1 MRNGI
6 VKGMTGP
13 DKVYVVSH
21 THWDR
26 EWYFTKSTFQMMNVD
41 MMDHLLNILHAN
53 EDFSAF
59 VLDGQL
65 VALEDYLTVCPK
77 RKGEIE
83 NLVKTGRLAIG
94 PWYVL
99 PDEYLASG
107 EAHIRNFM
115 TGMRIAQDFGGG
127 MKLGYLPDSFGH
139 PSQMPQIIKGL
150 GMGEMIFWRGP
161 GPEVAHAEFHWQG
174 KDGSDILALNMV
186 YGYSNAA
193 CLPYD
198 KEKRHQRLDHEIK
211 KLSELSHLNI
221 VLLMN
226 GSDHIAPDGRVA
238 GWIREYQED
247 HPEIEICHTTLME
260 YVKEARERASRQPLQ
275 TVTGELRS
283 GYRAYLLGDTL
294 STRMPIKQRQRALEV
309 LVENRLEPL
318 CAMLSME
325 GKTGYPNEK
334 MQYLWKCLLQNLP
347 HDSICGCSVDAVH
360 REMESRCRQIE
371 EIGAH
376 LFAKAAECIAEE
388 RGPLDGSF
396 DGEIAV
402 YNPQLGTQCDV
413 VTLKLQKVL
422 HPLRYVDYHQDQKL
436 LEFTGNSCVPYPTGI
451 VFTDGLGKEYPGWIT
466 DVEIVDTVESNP
478 YTQPTM
484 NRCLQAEAGF
494 VAEAPSVG
502 YKEYGYRFTYGVK
515 QEEAHAL
522 ENAFYRV
529 IGEADGT
536 ISVLCKADGKW
547 YHGLNRFCDK
557 ADMGDE
563 YTADFLPDDQGI
575 VMNPA
580 SVTQTVC
587 GHTLTIEG
595 VLELPAAA
603 SNDRKGRSAEMVSC
617 RVATLVTLLP
627 GVERIEIHT
636 VIDNQA
642 KDHCL
647 TVLFPFGEK
656 AEGCMSDSI
665 FSIEERRLVGDG
677 ETSCYEGWMEKP
689 NNSFFQK
696 NFAELHREGH
706 SLSVL
711 VKGLPQFEVKR
722 EEKQDILALTL
733 LRCVGWLSRDDLKSR
748 NGNGGW
754 SLETPD
760 AQETGLHSFDYA
772 VSPRGEASPHE
783 LYRMAI
789 RYTQGL
795 FALQVRRQG
804 TMLKLKEKSFLA
816 VDYQSLFVSAF
827 KGAEDGN
834 GWILRLVHMADTA
847 IMAKLAFHGQEQLYV
862 TEAQLDESPL
872 EEDAVQWNAT
882 KREAALSFGPWQIK
896 TLRIKNE

>member
-1 MRNGI
+1 MRDGI
-6 VKGMTGP
+6 DKGMTGR
-13 DKVYVVSH
+13 KRVYVVSH

-26 EWYFTKSTFQMMNVD
+26 EWYFTKSAFQMMNVD
-41 MMDHLLNILHAN
+41 MMEHLLNILDAGD
-53 EDFSAF
+53 DFAAF

-65 VALEDYLTVCPK
+65 VALEDYLAVCPG

-83 NLVKTGRLAIG
+83 SLVKAGRLAIG

-99 PDEYLASG
+99 PDEYLATG

-115 TGMRIAQDFGGG
+115 TGMRIAEEFGGG

-161 GPEVAHAEFHWQG
+161 GPEVTHTEFNWQG
-174 KDGSDILALNMV
+174 KDGSGILALNMV

-193 CLPYD
+193 CLSED
-198 KEKRHQRLDHEIK
+198 KEKRNQRLDHEIK
-211 KLSELSHLNI
+211 KLSELSRLNI

-226 GSDHIAPDGRVA
+226 GSDHIAPDDRVA
-238 GWIREYQED
+238 GWIREYQEE

-294 STRMPIKQRQRALEV
+294 STRMPIKQRQRAVEV

-318 CAMLSME
+318 YAMLSLE
-325 GKTGYPNEK
+325 GKAKYPTEK

-360 REMESRCRQIE
+360 REMESRSRQID
-371 EIGAH
+371 EIGSH
-376 LFAKAAECIAEE
+376 LLAKALECKGGAN
-388 RGPLDGSF
+388 GQLDESF

-402 YNPQLGTQCDV
+402 YNPQLGAQRDV
-413 VTLKLQKVL
+413 VTIKLQKVL
-422 HPLRYVDYHQDQKL
+422 HPLRYVDYQQDQRL
-436 LEFTGNSCVPYPTGI
+436 LEFTGNSLVPHPSGI
-451 VFTDGLGKEYPGWIT
+451 VFVDVQGNEYPGWIT
-466 DVEIVDTVESNP
+466 DVEIVDTVESSL

-484 NRCLQAEAGF
+484 NRCLLLEAGF
-494 VAEAPSVG
+494 VAETPSVG
-502 YKEYGYRFTYGVK
+502 YKEYGYRFIYGNK
-515 QEEAHAL
+515 QEEAQAL
-522 ENAFYRV
+522 ENAFYKV

-536 ISVLCKADGKW
+536 LSVLCKADGKW

-557 ADMGDE
+557 ADVGDE
-563 YTADFLPDDQGI
+563 YTADFLPDEQGI
-575 VMNPA
+575 TMKPA
-580 SVTQTVC
+580 SVTLTIFN
-587 GHTLTIEG
+587 HTLAIEG

-617 RVATLVTLLP
+617 HVSTAVTLLP

-656 AEGCMSDSI
+656 AEGCLSDSI
-665 FSIEERRLVGDG
+665 FSIEERRLVGEG
-677 ETSCYEGWMEKP
+677 ETACYEGWMEKP

-696 NFAELHREGH
+696 NFSELHREGH
-706 SLSVL
+706 SLSIQVM
-711 VKGLPQFEVKR
+711 GLPQFEVKR

-760 AQETGLHSFDYA
+760 AQEIGLRSFDYA
-772 VSPRGEASPHE
+772 VSPRGETSPHE

-789 RYTQGL
+789 LYTQGL

-804 TMLKLKEKSFLA
+804 AFWPLKEQSFVTADHKS
-816 VDYQSLFVSAF
+816 VFVSAY

-834 GWILRLVHMADTA
+834 GWILRLIHMADTA
-847 IMAKLAFHGQEQLYV
+847 IVAKLVFHGQEQLHV
-862 TEAQLDESPL
+862 TAAQLDERPL
-872 EEDAVQWNAT
+872 YEDALQWDAT
-882 KREAALSFGPWQIK
+882 RCEAVLSFGPWQIK
-896 TLRIKNE
+896 TLRITNK